1 MKFTVTIRYPNG
13 KITTYEN
20 VPGSLLEYGARTNY
34 CRFTDKD
41 GKSHIIIGAIITCD
55 EETSE
60 DAF

>member
-41 GKSHIIIGAIITCD
+41 GKLHIIIGAIITCD